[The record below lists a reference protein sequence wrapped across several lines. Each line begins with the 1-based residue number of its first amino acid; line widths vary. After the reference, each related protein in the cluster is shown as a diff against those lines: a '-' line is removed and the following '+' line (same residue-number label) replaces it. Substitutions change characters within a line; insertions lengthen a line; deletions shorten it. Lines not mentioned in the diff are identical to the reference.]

1 MSQFMGGVAESYFQI
16 KGKNPLSGRITPQGN
31 KNEALPLLGA
41 VCMIEGE
48 VVLDN
53 IPMIADVLNLI
64 EVLGHLGVEVEKLSE
79 GRFRFRPTNLISS
92 DLPRELCSRLRG
104 AVTLAG
110 PILARTGR
118 VFLPRPGGDK
128 IGRRRIDTHLLALEA
143 LGAHIEVF
151 PDGYEIRADKL
162 VGKDILLD
170 EASVTATENAVM
182 AACFAEGKTAL
193 RNAASEPHVQG
204 LCRFLNSCGA
214 KITGIGS
221 NVLTIENVSRLVSPA
236 TNPVEHRLGSD
247 YLEVGSFIS
256 LAALTRGELFIEDV
270 NLEDIR
276 MIRMVYS
283 RLGIEV
289 RPQEGGILVP
299 SGQKLE
305 VHPDYHG
312 ATPKI
317 DDAPWPGFPA
327 DMTSVALVTATQ
339 CKGTVLI
346 HEKLF
351 ESRLFFVDNI
361 IAMGAQIILC
371 DPHRAIVIGPS
382 KLYGQRVASP
392 DIRAGMAMILAALCA
407 EGTSEIH
414 NIIQVDRGFQRIDE
428 RLRSIGADILR
439 KTN

>member
-1 MSQFMGGVAESYFQI
+1 VAETFFRI
-16 KGKNPLSGRITPQGN
+16 NGKNPISGTITPQGN

-41 VCMIEGE
+41 VCLVKGDVILEN
-48 VVLDN
+48 V
-53 IPMIADVLNLI
+53 PMIADVLNLI
-64 EVLGHLGVEVEKLSE
+64 EVLAHLGVVVKKLADGKFQFNAS
-79 GRFRFRPTNLISS
+79 GILSS
-92 DLPRELCSRLRG
+92 DLPPELCSKLRG
-104 AVTLAG
+104 AVTLAA

-143 LGAHIEVF
+143 LGANIEIF
-151 PDGYEIRADKL
+151 PDGYELKTDRLIGR
-162 VGKDILLD
+162 DILLD
-170 EASVTATENAVM
+170 ETSVTATENAVM
-182 AACFAEGKTAL
+182 AACFAEGRTII

-204 LCRFLNSCGA
+204 LCRFLNASGA
-214 KITGIGS
+214 KISGIGS
-221 NVLTIENVSRLVSPA
+221 NVLVIDQIESLGKQDGETI
-236 TNPVEHRLGSD
+236 THRIGSD

-256 LAALTRGELFIEDV
+256 LAALTRGELFIRDV

-283 RLGIEV
+283 RLGIEI
-289 RPQEGGILVP
+289 RPHEDGILVP

-305 VHPDYHG
+305 ISPDFHG

-317 DDAPWPGFPA
+317 DDSPWPGFPA

-339 CKGTVLI
+339 CKGTVMI

-371 DPHRAIVIGPS
+371 DPHRAIVIGPN

-414 NIIQVDRGFQRIDE
+414 NIVQVDRGFERIDE
-428 RLRSIGADILR
+428 RLRNLGADILR
-439 KTN
+439 VQE

>member
-1 MSQFMGGVAESYFQI
+1 MC
-16 KGKNPLSGRITPQGN
+16 R
-31 KNEALPLLGA
+31 
-41 VCMIEGE
+41 GE
-48 VVLDN
+48 VILENV
-53 IPMIADVLNLI
+53 PMITDVLNLI
-64 EVLGHLGVEVEKLSE
+64 EVLGHLGVQVKKINDGVFS
-79 GRFRFRPTNLISS
+79 FRAGDELSS
-92 DLPRELCSRLRG
+92 DLPASLCSKLRG
-104 AVTLAG
+104 AVTLAA
-110 PILARTGR
+110 PLLTRTGR

-128 IGRRRIDTHLLALEA
+128 IGRRRIDTHLLALQA
-143 LGAHIEVF
+143 LGAEIEVF
-151 PDGYEIRADKL
+151 PDGYEIRAERL
-162 VGKDILLD
+162 IGRDILLD
-170 EASVTATENAVM
+170 EASVTATENAIM
-182 AACFAEGKTAL
+182 AACFAEGTTIV

-204 LCRFLNSCGA
+204 LCRFLNSMGA

-221 NVLTIENVSRLVSPA
+221 NVLKIESISELRSP
-236 TNPVEHRLGSD
+236 PDEPIRHRIGSD

-256 LAALTRGELFIEDV
+256 LAAVTKGELFIEDV

-289 RPQEGGILVP
+289 RPHEGGILVP
-299 SGQKLE
+299 SDQKMEIL
-305 VHPDYHG
+305 PDYHG

-317 DDAPWPGFPA
+317 DDSPWPGFPA

-351 ESRLFFVDNI
+351 ESRLFFVDHI

-407 EGTSEIH
+407 QGESEIH
-414 NIIQVDRGFQRIDE
+414 NIVQVDRGFEKIDE
-428 RLRSIGADILR
+428 RLRALGASIERIQE
-439 KTN
+439 

>member
-1 MSQFMGGVAESYFQI
+1 MADSFFRI
-16 KGKNPLSGRITPQGN
+16 KGKNPVSGTITPQGN

-41 VCMIEGE
+41 VCMVHGE
-48 VVLDN
+48 TILRNV
-53 IPMIADVLNLI
+53 PMIADVLNLI
-64 EVLGHLGVEVEKLSE
+64 EVLSHLGIEVTQLERGVFSFKNT
-79 GRFRFRPTNLISS
+79 GNLQS
-92 DLPRELCSRLRG
+92 DLPTELCSKLRG

-110 PILARTGR
+110 PILAKTGR

-143 LGAHIEVF
+143 LGAHIEIF
-151 PDGYEIRADKL
+151 PDGYEITTDRL

-170 EASVTATENAVM
+170 EASVTATENALM
-182 AACFAEGKTAL
+182 AACFAEGKTII

-204 LCRFLNSCGA
+204 LCRFLTNAGA
-214 KITGIGS
+214 KIQGIGS
-221 NVLTIENVSRLVSPA
+221 NILEIEGVGSLQSPKNA
-236 TNPVEHRLGSD
+236 SIEHRIGSD
-247 YLEVGSFIS
+247 YLEIGSFIS
-256 LAALTRGELFIEDV
+256 LAALTKGELFIEDV
-270 NLEDIR
+270 NLDDIR

-283 RLGIEV
+283 RLGIEI
-289 RPQEGGILVP
+289 RPHEGGILVP
-299 SGQKLE
+299 SGQKME
-305 VHPDYHG
+305 IHPDYHG

-317 DDAPWPGFPA
+317 DDSPWPGFPA

-382 KLYGQRVASP
+382 KLYGSRVASP

-407 EGTSEIH
+407 QGESEIH
-414 NIIQVDRGFQRIDE
+414 NIIQVDRGFERIDE
-428 RLRSIGADILR
+428 RLRSLGASIER
-439 KTN
+439 ISE

>member
-1 MSQFMGGVAESYFQI
+1 VAESFFRI
-16 KGKNPLSGRITPQGN
+16 RGKNPISGTITPQGN

-41 VCMIEGE
+41 VCLIQGE
-48 VVLDN
+48 VILENV
-53 IPMIADVLNLI
+53 PMIADVLNLI
-64 EVLGHLGVEVEKLSE
+64 DVLSHLGIEVKKLE
-79 GRFRFRPTNLISS
+79 DGRFSFRNTSTLSS
-92 DLPRELCSRLRG
+92 DLPPELCTKLRG

-110 PILARTGR
+110 PILAKTGR

-143 LGAHIEVF
+143 LGATIEIF
-151 PDGYEIRADKL
+151 PDGYEIKADRL
-162 VGKDILLD
+162 TGKDILLD
-170 EASVTATENAVM
+170 ETSVTATENAVM
-182 AACFAEGKTAL
+182 AACFADGRTTI

-204 LCRFLNSCGA
+204 LCRFLNSAGA
-214 KITGIGS
+214 KIMGIGS
-221 NVLTIENVSRLVSPA
+221 NVLTIDSVASLDSPSNAPLV
-236 TNPVEHRLGSD
+236 HRIGSD

-256 LAALTRGELFIEDV
+256 LAALTRGELFIRNV
-270 NLEDIR
+270 HLEDIR

-289 RPQEGGILVP
+289 RPQEDGIFVP

-305 VHPDYHG
+305 INPDFHG

-317 DDAPWPGFPA
+317 DDSPWPGFPA

-339 CKGTVLI
+339 CKGTVMI

-371 DPHRAIVIGPS
+371 DPHRAVVIGPS

-414 NIIQVDRGFQRIDE
+414 NIIQVDRGFERIDE
-428 RLRSIGADILR
+428 RLRELGADIQR
-439 KTN
+439 VKE

>member
-1 MSQFMGGVAESYFQI
+1 VAETFFRI
-16 KGKNPLSGRITPQGN
+16 NGKNPISGTITPQGN

-41 VCMIEGE
+41 VCLVKADVILEN
-48 VVLDN
+48 V
-53 IPMIADVLNLI
+53 PMIADVLNLI
-64 EVLGHLGVEVEKLSE
+64 EVLSLLGVKVTKLAE
-79 GRFRFRPTNLISS
+79 GKFKFNATGNLSS
-92 DLPRELCSRLRG
+92 DLPTELCSKLRG
-104 AVTLAG
+104 AVTLAA

-143 LGAHIEVF
+143 LGANIEIF
-151 PDGYEIRADKL
+151 PDGYEINANRL
-162 VGKDILLD
+162 TGRDILLD
-170 EASVTATENAVM
+170 ETSVTATENAVM
-182 AACFAEGKTAL
+182 AACFAEGRTII

-204 LCRFLNSCGA
+204 LCRFLNAAGA
-214 KITGIGS
+214 KIAGIGS
-221 NVLTIENVSRLVSPA
+221 NVLVIDQITELGSANQEPLV
-236 TNPVEHRLGSD
+236 HRIGSD

-256 LAALTRGELFIEDV
+256 LAALTRGELFIKDV

-289 RPQEGGILVP
+289 RPQEDGILVP

-305 VHPDYHG
+305 ISPDFHG

-317 DDAPWPGFPA
+317 DDSPWPGFPA

-339 CKGTVLI
+339 CKGTVMI

-371 DPHRAIVIGPS
+371 DPHRAIVIGPN

-414 NIIQVDRGFQRIDE
+414 NIVQVDRGFERIDE
-428 RLRSIGADILR
+428 RLRNLGADILR
-439 KTN
+439 VQE